1 MLRER
6 LSVHL
11 RKLESKVR
19 KNVVHI
25 VNVQLSKPSALCMA
39 SDDVLLVADD
49 GLRVIHQVS
58 LERDIVTIR
67 GKSMRTLSNY
77 PTHIE
82 SVESMT
88 ILESNNGDQSC
99 KEIKRVSKF
108 NELLVFTD
116 IGARD
121 VKSFNPHT
129 NEVVHLAGD
138 GCDTQNDGTGRCC
151 SFIQAHGICCI
162 SNTIF
167 VTDAAAGKV
176 KLVVSMSG
184 TLSFLY
190 HLGLI
195 YDSFGIT
202 CKESTPAQMTPEL
215 VVSNVRKVH
224 QYVQSTLRKV
234 KESDQLKEDASTNG
248 PQGTVSKKTHTSI
261 ELLLKG
267 MTNLM
272 INLEK

>member
-1 MLRER
+1 MECA
-6 LSVHL
+6 
-11 RKLESKVR
+11 
-19 KNVVHI
+19 I
-25 VNVQLSKPSALCMA
+25 Q
-39 SDDVLLVADD
+39 
-49 GLRVIHQVS
+49 
-58 LERDIVTIR
+58 
-67 GKSMRTLSNY
+67 
-77 PTHIE
+77 
-82 SVESMT
+82 
-88 ILESNNGDQSC
+88 NGDQNY

-138 GCDTQNDGTGRCC
+138 GCEAQNDGTGRCC

-190 HLGLI
+190 HLGLV

-202 CKESTPAQMTPEL
+202 CKGSTPAQMTPEL

-224 QYVQSTLRKV
+224 HTFNRQCAKSRKV
-234 KESDQLKEDASTNG
+234 
-248 PQGTVSKKTHTSI
+248 
-261 ELLLKG
+261 
-267 MTNLM
+267 
-272 INLEK
+272 IN